1 MNRTLR
7 RTAPAVLAAATAL
20 TLAACTGS
28 SSPTGGSTATVPGMP
43 GMPGMN
49 ATDMPATTGMSSPTS
64 TDTSATLGPPATGPH
79 NQADVEFATNMIP
92 HHRQAIIMAEMALTQ
107 ASSQAVKDLAAA
119 IKAAQ
124 APEIATMSG
133 WLKGWGQP
141 VPTAD
146 GGGMSQMG
154 GATGSPGMGGMGTQQ
169 LDQLRQ
175 AMGMAFDRM
184 WLQAMIEHHK
194 GAVAMAQTEVKTGSN
209 PEAKQLAVSIA
220 DTQTQEIAKMTTLL
234 GTLG

>member
-28 SSPTGGSTATVPGMP
+28 SAPSGGSTGMP

-49 ATDMPATTGMSSPTS
+49 ATDMPATTGMPTATS
-64 TDTSATLGPPATGPH
+64 TDASATLGPPASGPH
-79 NQADVEFATNMIP
+79 NQADVDFATQMIP
-92 HHRQAIIMAEMALTQ
+92 HHGQAIAMAEMALTQ
-107 ASSQAVKDLAAA
+107 ASSQAVKDVAAA
-119 IKAAQ
+119 VKAAQ

-141 VPTAD
+141 VPAVD

-154 GATGSPGMGGMGTQQ
+154 GATSSPGMGGMGGMSAQQ

-175 AMGMAFDRM
+175 ATGKAFDRM

-194 GAVAMAQTEVKTGSN
+194 SAVAMAQTEVKTGSN